1 MNAPHF
7 HLLLNHIPVI
17 GISFGL
23 ILFTISNLFR
33 SISLER
39 GGIILFILSAIMAIP
54 SYLTGEGAEDAVEKI
69 AGLDSAMIEH
79 HETWAGTYIWFV
91 VVLGVL
97 SCFVF
102 ILSLRKWP
110 YIQYAYVSLMFVAL
124 SCVGI
129 SLPVANSGG
138 EIRHTEIRQNSS
150 AAIDQPVK
158 VEDND

>member
-17 GISFGL
+17 GITFGV
-23 ILFTISNLFR
+23 ILFIISYLFR
-33 SISLER
+33 TLSLER
-39 GGIILFILSAIMAIP
+39 AGLVLFILAAAMAVP
-54 SYLTGEGAEDAVEKI
+54 SYFTGEGAEDAVENI
-69 AGLDSAMIEH
+69 AGLDSSMIEQ
-79 HETWAGTYIWFV
+79 HESWAGTYIWFD

-102 ILSLRKWP
+102 WLSWRKWP
-110 YIQYAYVSLMFVAL
+110 YIQYAYVSLLFIAI

-138 EIRHTEIRQNSS
+138 EIRHTEIRQNSG
-150 AAIDQPVK
+150 AVINQPANI
-158 VEDND
+158 EDDD

>member
-17 GISFGL
+17 GITFGL
-23 ILFTISNLFR
+23 ILFIISYLFK
-33 SISLER
+33 SLSLER
-39 GGIILFILSAIMAIP
+39 GGLVLFILAAVMAVP

-69 AGLDSAMIEH
+69 AGLDSTMIEQ
-79 HETWAGTYIWFV
+79 HESWAGTYIWFV

-102 ILSLRKWP
+102 LLSLRKWP

-138 EIRHTEIRQNSS
+138 EIRHTEIRQNSGT
-150 AAIDQPVK
+150 AIDQPAK
-158 VEDND
+158 IEDDD